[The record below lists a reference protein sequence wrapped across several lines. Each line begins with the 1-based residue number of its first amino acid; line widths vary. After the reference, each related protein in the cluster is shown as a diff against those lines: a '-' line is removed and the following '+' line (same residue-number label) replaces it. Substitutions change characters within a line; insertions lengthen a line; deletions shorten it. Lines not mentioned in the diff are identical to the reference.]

1 MFGKHLQLARKKAG
15 YSLRGLSYAL
25 DGEVTAQA
33 IGKYE
38 RGEMMPRSSVLI
50 HLASVLGVFT
60 GISAQRTR
68 RVTQILQIS
77 QALGHERQ

>member
-25 DGEVTAQA
+25 DGAVTAQA

-38 RGEMMPRSSVLI
+38 RAAR
-50 HLASVLGVFT
+50 
-60 GISAQRTR
+60 
-68 RVTQILQIS
+68 
-77 QALGHERQ
+77 

>member
-1 MFGKHLQLARKKAG
+1 MFGNHLQLARKKAG

-50 HLASVLGVFT
+50 HLASVARRFA
-60 GISAQRTR
+60 GISAQ
-68 RVTQILQIS
+68 
-77 QALGHERQ
+77 